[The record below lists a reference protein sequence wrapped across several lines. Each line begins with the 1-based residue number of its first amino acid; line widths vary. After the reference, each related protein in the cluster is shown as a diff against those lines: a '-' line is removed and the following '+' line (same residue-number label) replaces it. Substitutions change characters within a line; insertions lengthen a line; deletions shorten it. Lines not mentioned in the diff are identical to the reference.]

1 MNKNKGYVDIHC
13 TILTI
18 FKNKK
23 LGKAMSKQKRQ
34 MLSHEKLSI
43 LHV

>member
-1 MNKNKGYVDIHC
+1 MNVDKGYIDSHC

-23 LGKAMSKQKRQ
+23 LGKANQKKGKFY
-34 MLSHEKLSI
+34 LTKN
-43 LHV
+43 